1 MVSPRDYLCH
11 RQHRLESC
19 CWAIRHEAWASNWM
33 AAMKVSIAAG
43 GYGGGGHGLASRKNG
58 AYNRPVTAW
67 QTGTRVKKTAKAA
80 HNSHDHKH
88 CVEDALAAA
97 ERLCADKDLRFTP
110 LRRRV
115 LELILSSHKPVG
127 AYALLDQL
135 RNEDLGSAP
144 PTVYRA
150 LDFLIENGL
159 IHRIER
165 MNAFI
170 GCSRRRGAS
179 RLLLICGDCQRRAAR
194 VASPDDQLERQPPQL
209 RRPRPDLE

>member
-1 MVSPRDYLCH
+1 M
-11 RQHRLESC
+11 
-19 CWAIRHEAWASNWM
+19 
-33 AAMKVSIAAG
+33 
-43 GYGGGGHGLASRKNG
+43 
-58 AYNRPVTAW
+58 
-67 QTGTRVKKTAKAA
+67 KKTAKAA
-80 HNSHDHKH
+80 AHNHDHRH

-97 ERLCADKDLRFTP
+97 EKLCASKDLRFTP

-115 LELILSSHKPVG
+115 LELVWSSHKPVG

-135 RNEDLGSAP
+135 RDEDLGSAP

-170 GCSRRRGAS
+170 GCSHPDEAHRGFFLICSDCGNAEELHSDSLSETISASANRRGFAA
-179 RLLLICGDCQRRAAR
+179 RDMTLEVTGTCADCRRAA
-194 VASPDDQLERQPPQL
+194 
-209 RRPRPDLE
+209 